1 MQFLRFI
8 VQNIEAY
15 LSNAVNEITLLILKL
30 QELMCVK
37 LLILLSKKASSN
49 LQLKKNEFVSL
60 FKEELQ
66 PRDPAIP
73 SSLSDMHRL

>member
-1 MQFLRFI
+1 MRFI

-37 LLILLSKKASSN
+37 LVILLSKKASSN
-49 LQLKKNEFVSL
+49 LQLKKNEL
-60 FKEELQ
+60 DNRKLKNLTTLYNYKELKF
-66 PRDPAIP
+66 RDMSIG
-73 SSLSDMHRL
+73 LT